1 MGKKPKQDPAVML
14 LKACLKACN
23 KLLFHF
29 HKISP
34 PNAHLFNNNIGPTG
48 LFFIYFFHFHVSCY
62 RLQGGKKSLA
72 INRFSRDLM
81 TSEEG
86 KVMQLHH

>member
-1 MGKKPKQDPAVML
+1 MHI
-14 LKACLKACN
+14 CLT
-23 KLLFHF
+23 
-29 HKISP
+29 
-34 PNAHLFNNNIGPTG
+34 IGPTG

-62 RLQGGKKSLA
+62 RLQGGKTSLA
-72 INRFSRDLM
+72 INRFLRDLM

>member
-1 MGKKPKQDPAVML
+1 MHI
-14 LKACLKACN
+14 C
-23 KLLFHF
+23 
-29 HKISP
+29 ST
-34 PNAHLFNNNIGPTG
+34 IGPTG

-62 RLQGGKKSLA
+62 KLQGGKTSLA
-72 INRFSRDLM
+72 INRFLRDLM